1 MFDDFDFFTGT
12 EGTRRLRIFTGL
24 IGAVIGGVLGY
35 FYSTVSASAAPP
47 SLAYGFGGAAVGGF
61 FGAIFSAYVLLGV
74 IVVVVVVA
82 VISWQ
87 WIFGGS

>member
-24 IGAVIGGVLGY
+24 IGAVIGGFLGY

-61 FGAIFSAYVLLGV
+61 FGAIFSAWVLLGV
-74 IVVVVVVA
+74 IVVA
-82 VISWQ
+82 VLVGVFAYQ
-87 WIFGGS
+87 WLLGGS